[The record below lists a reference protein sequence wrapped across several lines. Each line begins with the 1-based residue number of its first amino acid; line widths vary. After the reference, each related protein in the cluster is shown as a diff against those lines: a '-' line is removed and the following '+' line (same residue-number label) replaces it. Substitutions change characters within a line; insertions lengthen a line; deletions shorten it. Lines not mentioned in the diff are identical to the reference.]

1 MQHTAMDIHLYYIFS
16 FKTNQM
22 TKQTALSIIA
32 VFWLLSIICGGV
44 AGFFLY
50 PHVYPCNSNVGSV
63 IVSVTDSFAPAKDTV
78 PIIWQPLVKKVET
91 RKYSPDASHNN
102 GTLSGDSRT
111 INNHNDK
118 QLTSD
123 SGHSTIVSV
132 SALCLDT
139 NIYKQDTLSVDNFRA
154 TSTAYVTN
162 NELIKLQVE
171 WINLKP
177 ELWKIKRET
186 ITVEK
191 KQSIVKVY
199 TGLYG
204 GVAIANKTVASYHG
218 GIGLDAIISDRHLI
232 GLQGGLNSSLQ
243 PEVGIRFSEKIR
255 LKK

>member
-1 MQHTAMDIHLYYIFS
+1 
-16 FKTNQM
+16 M
-22 TKQTALSIIA
+22 TKTTALSIIA

-63 IVSVTDSFAPAKDTV
+63 IVSVTDSFAPNKDTV
-78 PIIWQPLVKKVET
+78 ANVWDAKPNKVGVKKYRT
-91 RKYSPDASHNN
+91 S
-102 GTLSGDSRT
+102 T
-111 INNHNDK
+111 INA
-118 QLTSD
+118 QVD
-123 SGHSTIVSV
+123 SNCKEIFDSSV
-132 SALCLDT
+132 IRKIDITYCLDT
-139 NIYKQDTLSVDNFRA
+139 NIYKNDTLSVDNFRA

-171 WINLKP
+171 WINLQP

-186 ITVEK
+186 ITVAK
-191 KQSIVKVY
+191 KQSVVKVY

-232 GLQGGLNSSLQ
+232 GLQGGLNSSMQ
-243 PEVGIRFSEKIR
+243 MEFGVRFSEKLR

>member
-1 MQHTAMDIHLYYIFS
+1 
-16 FKTNQM
+16 M

-63 IVSVTDSFAPAKDTV
+63 VVSVTDSFAPVKDTV
-78 PIIWQPLVKKVET
+78 ANVWDAKPNKVGVKKYRT
-91 RKYSPDASHNN
+91 S
-102 GTLSGDSRT
+102 T
-111 INNHNDK
+111 INA
-118 QLTSD
+118 QVD
-123 SGHSTIVSV
+123 SNCKEIFDSSV
-132 SALCLDT
+132 IRKIDITYCLDT
-139 NIYKQDTLSVDNFRA
+139 NIYKNDTLSVDNFRA

-171 WINLKP
+171 WINLQP

-186 ITVEK
+186 ITVAK
-191 KQSIVKVY
+191 KQSVVKVY

-204 GVAIANKTVASYHG
+204 GISLQNKTVAIYRG

-232 GLQGGLNSSLQ
+232 GLQGGLNSSMQMEFGL
-243 PEVGIRFSEKIR
+243 RFSEKLR

>member
-1 MQHTAMDIHLYYIFS
+1 
-16 FKTNQM
+16 M

-63 IVSVTDSFAPAKDTV
+63 VVSVTDSFAPAKDTTPTV
-78 PIIWQPLVKKVET
+78 WQPIPNKVET
-91 RKYSPDASHNN
+91 RKYKSARPNSAQSNDTIYSAFN
-102 GTLSGDSRT
+102 DSNSFSRAQSEA
-111 INNHNDK
+111 NY
-118 QLTSD
+118 S
-123 SGHSTIVSV
+123 
-132 SALCLDT
+132 LCLDT
-139 NIYKQDTLSVDNFRA
+139 NIYKNDTLSVDNFRA

-162 NELIKLQVE
+162 NELVKLQVE

-191 KQSIVKVY
+191 KQSVVKVY

-204 GVAIANKTVASYHG
+204 GISLQNKAVASYRG

-232 GLQGGLNSSLQ
+232 GLQGGLNSSMQMEFGL
-243 PEVGIRFSEKIR
+243 RFSEKLR

>member
-1 MQHTAMDIHLYYIFS
+1 MP
-16 FKTNQM
+16 M

-32 VFWLLSIICGGV
+32 VMWLLSILCGGV

-63 IVSVTDSFAPAKDTV
+63 VVSVTDSFAPAKDTTPV
-78 PIIWQPLVKKVET
+78 IWQPLVKKVET
-91 RKYSPDASHNN
+91 RKYKGATIIAD
-102 GTLSGDSRT
+102 TLRPT
-111 INNHNDK
+111 ID
-118 QLTSD
+118 TF
-123 SGHSTIVSV
+123 GHSTIVSV

-139 NIYKQDTLSVDNFRA
+139 NIYKNDTLSVDNFRA

-191 KQSIVKVY
+191 KQSVVKVY

-204 GVAIANKTVASYHG
+204 GISLQNKTVASYHG

-243 PEVGIRFSEKIR
+243 SEIMIRFSEKIR

>member
-1 MQHTAMDIHLYYIFS
+1 MA
-16 FKTNQM
+16 KN
-22 TKQTALSIIA
+22 TALSIIA

-63 IVSVTDSFAPAKDTV
+63 VVSVTDSIAPAKDTV

-91 RKYSPDASHNN
+91 RKYHGKSTMANISDTMATLIVDTMANLNN
-102 GTLSGDSRT
+102 TMA
-111 INNHNDK
+111 N
-118 QLTSD
+118 
-123 SGHSTIVSV
+123 
-132 SALCLDT
+132 CLDT
-139 NIYKQDTLSVDNFRA
+139 NIYKNDTLSVDNFRA

-186 ITVEK
+186 IEK
-191 KQSIVKVY
+191 KQSVVKVY

-204 GVAIANKTVASYHG
+204 GISLQNKTVAIYRG

-232 GLQGGLNSSLQ
+232 GLQGGLNSFLQ

>member
-1 MQHTAMDIHLYYIFS
+1 
-16 FKTNQM
+16 M

-63 IVSVTDSFAPAKDTV
+63 IVSVTDSFAPNKDTV
-78 PIIWQPLVKKVET
+78 ANVWDAKPNKVGVKKYRT
-91 RKYSPDASHNN
+91 S
-102 GTLSGDSRT
+102 T
-111 INNHNDK
+111 INA
-118 QLTSD
+118 QVD
-123 SGHSTIVSV
+123 SNCKEIFDSSV
-132 SALCLDT
+132 IRKIDITYCLDT
-139 NIYKQDTLSVDNFRA
+139 NIYKNDTISVDNFRA

-191 KQSIVKVY
+191 KQSVVKVY

-204 GVAIANKTVASYHG
+204 GISLQNKTVASYHG

-232 GLQGGLNSSLQ
+232 GLQGGLNSSMQ
-243 PEVGIRFSEKIR
+243 MEFGVRFSEKIR

>member
-1 MQHTAMDIHLYYIFS
+1 
-16 FKTNQM
+16 M

-32 VFWLLSIICGGV
+32 VFWLVSIICGGV

-63 IVSVTDSFAPAKDTV
+63 VVIVTDSFAPAKDTAPV
-78 PIIWQPLVKKVET
+78 IWQPLVKKVET
-91 RKYSPDASHNN
+91 RKYKGA
-102 GTLSGDSRT
+102 T
-111 INNHNDK
+111 INISTTK

-123 SGHSTIVSV
+123 SCTSIISTVSEH
-132 SALCLDT
+132 CLDT
-139 NIYKQDTLSVDNFRA
+139 NIYKNDTLSVDNFRA

-191 KQSIVKVY
+191 KQSVVKVY

-204 GVAIANKTVASYHG
+204 GISLQNKTVASYHG

-243 PEVGIRFSEKIR
+243 MEFGVRFSEKLR

>member
-1 MQHTAMDIHLYYIFS
+1 
-16 FKTNQM
+16 M

-32 VFWLLSIICGGV
+32 VMWLLSIICGGV

-50 PHVYPCNSNVGSV
+50 PHVYPCNSNVV
-63 IVSVTDSFAPAKDTV
+63 DVKVEITDSIAPNKDTV
-78 PIIWQPLVKKVET
+78 ANVWDAKPNKVGVKKYRT
-91 RKYSPDASHNN
+91 S
-102 GTLSGDSRT
+102 T
-111 INNHNDK
+111 INA
-118 QLTSD
+118 QVD
-123 SGHSTIVSV
+123 SNCKEIFDSSV
-132 SALCLDT
+132 IRKIDITYCLDT
-139 NIYKQDTLSVDNFRA
+139 NIYKNDTLSVDNFRA

-191 KQSIVKVY
+191 KQSVVKVY

-204 GVAIANKTVASYHG
+204 GISLQNKTVATYHG

-232 GLQGGLNSSLQ
+232 GLQGGLNSSMQMEFGL
-243 PEVGIRFSEKIR
+243 RFSEKLR

>member
-1 MQHTAMDIHLYYIFS
+1 
-16 FKTNQM
+16 M

-63 IVSVTDSFAPAKDTV
+63 VVSVTDSIAPAKDTV

-91 RKYSPDASHNN
+91 RKYKSNSYQISNPNE
-102 GTLSGDSRT
+102 
-111 INNHNDK
+111 INTFAEKVDT
-118 QLTSD
+118 Q
-123 SGHSTIVSV
+123 GVSNQINI
-132 SALCLDT
+132 CLDT
-139 NIYKQDTLSVDNFRA
+139 NIYKQDTISVDNFRA

-191 KQSIVKVY
+191 KQSVVKVY

-204 GVAIANKTVASYHG
+204 GVAIANKTVASYRG

-232 GLQGGLNSSLQ
+232 GVQGGLNSSMQMEFSL
-243 PEVGIRFSEKIR
+243 RFSEKLR

>member
-1 MQHTAMDIHLYYIFS
+1 
-16 FKTNQM
+16 M
-22 TKQTALSIIA
+22 TKTTALSIIA

-63 IVSVTDSFAPAKDTV
+63 VVSVTDSIAPAKDTTPTV
-78 PIIWQPLVKKVET
+78 WQPIPNKVET
-91 RKYSPDASHNN
+91 RKYKGRTNIGPKTALLDNGKGGPLNEINGPDCGPHW
-102 GTLSGDSRT
+102 TDS
-111 INNHNDK
+111 NE
-118 QLTSD
+118 SY
-123 SGHSTIVSV
+123 
-132 SALCLDT
+132 CLDT
-139 NIYKQDTLSVDNFRA
+139 NIYKNDTLSVDNFSA

-191 KQSIVKVY
+191 KQSVVKVY

-204 GVAIANKTVASYHG
+204 GISLQNKTVESYHG

-243 PEVGIRFSEKIR
+243 SEIMIRFSEKIR

>member
-1 MQHTAMDIHLYYIFS
+1 MP
-16 FKTNQM
+16 M

-32 VFWLLSIICGGV
+32 VMWLLSILCGGV

-63 IVSVTDSFAPAKDTV
+63 VVSVTDSFAPAKDTTPV
-78 PIIWQPLVKKVET
+78 IWQPLVKKVET
-91 RKYSPDASHNN
+91 RKYKGATIIAD
-102 GTLSGDSRT
+102 TLRPT
-111 INNHNDK
+111 ID
-118 QLTSD
+118 TF
-123 SGHSTIVSV
+123 GHSTIVSV

-139 NIYKQDTLSVDNFRA
+139 NIYKNDTLSVDNFRA

-191 KQSIVKVY
+191 KQSVVKVY

-218 GIGLDAIISDRHLI
+218 GIGLDAIISDRHLV

-243 PEVGIRFSEKIR
+243 MEFGVRFSEKIR

>member
-1 MQHTAMDIHLYYIFS
+1 
-16 FKTNQM
+16 M
-22 TKQTALSIIA
+22 TKTTALSIIA

-63 IVSVTDSFAPAKDTV
+63 VVSVTDSIAPAKDTTPTV
-78 PIIWQPLVKKVET
+78 WQPIPNKVET
-91 RKYSPDASHNN
+91 RKYKSARPNSAQSNDTIYSAFN
-102 GTLSGDSRT
+102 DSNSFSRAQSEA
-111 INNHNDK
+111 NY
-118 QLTSD
+118 S
-123 SGHSTIVSV
+123 
-132 SALCLDT
+132 LCLDT
-139 NIYKQDTLSVDNFRA
+139 NIYKNDTLSVDNFRA

-162 NELIKLQVE
+162 NELIKLQIE

-186 ITVEK
+186 ITVDK
-191 KQSIVKVY
+191 KQSVVKVY

-204 GVAIANKTVASYHG
+204 GVAIQNKTVASYHG

-232 GLQGGLNSSLQ
+232 GLQGGLNSSMQ
-243 PEVGIRFSEKIR
+243 MEFGVRFSEKLR

>member
-1 MQHTAMDIHLYYIFS
+1 
-16 FKTNQM
+16 M
-22 TKQTALSIIA
+22 TKQTAISIIA
-32 VFWLLSIICGGV
+32 VMWLLSIICGGV

-63 IVSVTDSFAPAKDTV
+63 VVSVTDSFAPNKDTV
-78 PIIWQPLVKKVET
+78 AKVWDAKPNKVET
-91 RKYSPDASHNN
+91 RKYSPDASHKN
-102 GTLSGDSRT
+102 GTLSGDSRNT
-111 INNHNDK
+111 KVWTCIGPKTALLDSLNSGPVNEINGPDYGPSWTYSNE
-118 QLTSD
+118 SY
-123 SGHSTIVSV
+123 
-132 SALCLDT
+132 CLDT
-139 NIYKQDTLSVDNFRA
+139 NIYKNDTLSVDNFRA

-191 KQSIVKVY
+191 KQSVVKVY

-204 GVAIANKTVASYHG
+204 GIAIANKTVASYHG

-243 PEVGIRFSEKIR
+243 MEFGVRFSEKLM

>member
-1 MQHTAMDIHLYYIFS
+1 
-16 FKTNQM
+16 M

-63 IVSVTDSFAPAKDTV
+63 IVSVTDSFAPNKDTV
-78 PIIWQPLVKKVET
+78 ANVWDAKPNKVGVKKYRT
-91 RKYSPDASHNN
+91 S
-102 GTLSGDSRT
+102 T
-111 INNHNDK
+111 INA
-118 QLTSD
+118 QVD
-123 SGHSTIVSV
+123 SNCKEIFDSSV
-132 SALCLDT
+132 IRKIDITYCLDT
-139 NIYKQDTLSVDNFRA
+139 NIYKNDTLSVDNFRA

-191 KQSIVKVY
+191 KQSVVKVY

-204 GVAIANKTVASYHG
+204 GISLQNKTVASYHG

-232 GLQGGLNSSLQ
+232 GLQGGLNSSMQ
-243 PEVGIRFSEKIR
+243 MEFGVRFSEKLR
-255 LKK
+255 VKK

>member
-1 MQHTAMDIHLYYIFS
+1 
-16 FKTNQM
+16 M

-32 VFWLLSIICGGV
+32 IFWLLSIICGGV

-63 IVSVTDSFAPAKDTV
+63 IVSVTDSFAPNKDTV
-78 PIIWQPLVKKVET
+78 AKVWDAKPNKVET
-91 RKYSPDASHNN
+91 RKYSPDASHKN

-111 INNHNDK
+111 INNNNDK

-123 SGHSTIVSV
+123 SCHSTIVSV

-139 NIYKQDTLSVDNFRA
+139 NIYKNDTLSVDNFRA

-162 NELIKLQVE
+162 NELVKLQIE

-191 KQSIVKVY
+191 KQSVVKVY

-204 GVAIANKTVASYHG
+204 GIAIANKTVASYHG
-218 GIGLDAIISDRHLI
+218 GVGLDAIISDRHLI

-243 PEVGIRFSEKIR
+243 MEFGVRFSEKLM

>member
-1 MQHTAMDIHLYYIFS
+1 
-16 FKTNQM
+16 M
-22 TKQTALSIIA
+22 TKTTALSIIA

-63 IVSVTDSFAPAKDTV
+63 VVSVTDSIAPAKDTTPTV
-78 PIIWQPLVKKVET
+78 WQPIPNKVET
-91 RKYSPDASHNN
+91 RKYKSARPNSAQSNDTIYSAFN
-102 GTLSGDSRT
+102 DSNSFSRAQSEA
-111 INNHNDK
+111 NY
-118 QLTSD
+118 S
-123 SGHSTIVSV
+123 
-132 SALCLDT
+132 LCLDT
-139 NIYKQDTLSVDNFRA
+139 NIYKNDTLSVDNFRA

-191 KQSIVKVY
+191 KQSVVKVY
-199 TGLYG
+199 TGVYG
-204 GVAIANKTVASYHG
+204 GVAIQNKTVASYHG

-232 GLQGGLNSSLQ
+232 GLQGGLNSSMQ
-243 PEVGIRFSEKIR
+243 SEIMIRFSEKIR

>member
-1 MQHTAMDIHLYYIFS
+1 MP
-16 FKTNQM
+16 M

-32 VFWLLSIICGGV
+32 VMWLLSIICGGV

-63 IVSVTDSFAPAKDTV
+63 VVSVTDSFAPAKDTTPV
-78 PIIWQPLVKKVET
+78 IWQPLVKKVET
-91 RKYSPDASHNN
+91 RKYKDATIIAD
-102 GTLSGDSRT
+102 TLRPT
-111 INNHNDK
+111 ID
-118 QLTSD
+118 TF
-123 SGHSTIVSV
+123 GHSTIVSV

-139 NIYKQDTLSVDNFRA
+139 NIYKNDTLSVDNFRA

-191 KQSIVKVY
+191 KQSVVKVY

-204 GVAIANKTVASYHG
+204 GVAIQNKTVATYHG

-232 GLQGGLNSSLQ
+232 GLQGGLNSSMQMEFGL
-243 PEVGIRFSEKIR
+243 RFSEKLR

>member
-1 MQHTAMDIHLYYIFS
+1 
-16 FKTNQM
+16 M

-63 IVSVTDSFAPAKDTV
+63 IVSVTDSFAPNKDTV
-78 PIIWQPLVKKVET
+78 ANVWDAKPNKVGVKKYRT
-91 RKYSPDASHNN
+91 S
-102 GTLSGDSRT
+102 T
-111 INNHNDK
+111 INA
-118 QLTSD
+118 QVD
-123 SGHSTIVSV
+123 SNCKEIFDSSV
-132 SALCLDT
+132 IRKIDITYCLDT
-139 NIYKQDTLSVDNFRA
+139 NIYKNDTLSVDNFRA

-191 KQSIVKVY
+191 KQSVVKVY

-204 GVAIANKTVASYHG
+204 GISLQNKTVATYHG

-232 GLQGGLNSSLQ
+232 GLQGGLNSSMQMEFGL
-243 PEVGIRFSEKIR
+243 RFSEKLR

>member
-1 MQHTAMDIHLYYIFS
+1 
-16 FKTNQM
+16 M
-22 TKQTALSIIA
+22 TKTTALSIIA

-63 IVSVTDSFAPAKDTV
+63 VVSVTDSIAPAKDTTPTV
-78 PIIWQPLVKKVET
+78 WQPIPNKVET
-91 RKYSPDASHNN
+91 RKYKSARPNSAQSNDTIYSAFN
-102 GTLSGDSRT
+102 DSNSFSRAQSEA
-111 INNHNDK
+111 NY
-118 QLTSD
+118 S
-123 SGHSTIVSV
+123 
-132 SALCLDT
+132 LCLDT
-139 NIYKQDTLSVDNFRA
+139 NIYKNDTLSVDNFRA

-162 NELIKLQVE
+162 NELIKLQIE

-186 ITVEK
+186 ITVDK
-191 KQSIVKVY
+191 KQSVVKVY

-204 GVAIANKTVASYHG
+204 GVAIQNKTVASYHG

-232 GLQGGLNSSLQ
+232 GLQGGLNSSMQ
-243 PEVGIRFSEKIR
+243 SEIMIRFSEKIR

>member
-1 MQHTAMDIHLYYIFS
+1 
-16 FKTNQM
+16 M
-22 TKQTALSIIA
+22 TKTTALSIIA

-63 IVSVTDSFAPAKDTV
+63 VVSVTDSFAPAKDTTPTV
-78 PIIWQPLVKKVET
+78 WQPIPNKVET
-91 RKYSPDASHNN
+91 RKYKSARPNSAQNN
-102 GTLSGDSRT
+102 DTIYIAFNDSNSFSRAQSEA
-111 INNHNDK
+111 NY
-118 QLTSD
+118 S
-123 SGHSTIVSV
+123 
-132 SALCLDT
+132 LCLDT
-139 NIYKQDTLSVDNFRA
+139 NIYKNDTLSVDNFRA

-191 KQSIVKVY
+191 KQSVVKVY

-204 GVAIANKTVASYHG
+204 GISLQNKTVASYHG

-232 GLQGGLNSSLQ
+232 GLQGGLNSSMQ
-243 PEVGIRFSEKIR
+243 MEFGVRFSEKLR